1 MDGPGRGV
9 AKMDVRVV
17 DAGTNVVVETFEM
30 EY

>member
-17 DAGTNVVVETFEM
+17 DVAMNVVVEAFEM